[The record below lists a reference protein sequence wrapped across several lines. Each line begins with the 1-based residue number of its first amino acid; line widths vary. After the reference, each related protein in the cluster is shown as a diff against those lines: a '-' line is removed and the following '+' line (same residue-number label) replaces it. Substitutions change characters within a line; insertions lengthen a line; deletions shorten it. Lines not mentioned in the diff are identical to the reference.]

1 MRVPSMSAGLEA
13 STVAP
18 GRTPPRLSRTLPAI
32 ALWAK
37 ADAGKSIKTRRSE
50 IVPIHPILGM
60 FDLLNRME
68 TSRQFRAPT
77 RRVGSAASASFP
89 FLFLN

>member
-32 ALWAK
+32 TLWAK

-68 TSRQFRAPT
+68 TSRQFRGP
-77 RRVGSAASASFP
+77 ASRFGRIGIFSV
-89 FLFLN
+89 LFLN